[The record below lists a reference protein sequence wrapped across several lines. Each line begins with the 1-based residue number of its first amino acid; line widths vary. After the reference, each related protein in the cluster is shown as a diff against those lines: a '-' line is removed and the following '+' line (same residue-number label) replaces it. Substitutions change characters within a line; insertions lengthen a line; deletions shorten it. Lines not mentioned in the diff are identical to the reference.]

1 MMAKI
6 TSKQYQELK
15 DAYDLDDQRFV
26 ELLEE
31 YTGITRRSYTAYDY
45 YSGGDYVGNSENF
58 DLYEILRN
66 AYVEVTDDVT

>member
-1 MMAKI
+1 MAKI
-6 TSKQYQELK
+6 SSKQYRELQY
-15 DAYDLDDQRFV
+15 AYDFDDQRFV

-58 DLYEILRN
+58 DLWDLLRS
-66 AYVEVTDDVT
+66 AFVEVTEE